1 VRFTLDSNILV
12 YALDTDT
19 PSKRAV
25 ARDILDRAKLLDAVL
40 TTQAVA
46 EFLAVARRKNVEAFP
61 LALAEAERWAVL
73 FPIGP
78 TTWNQLGEAA
88 AMAERHRLQ
97 LWDCLIWR
105 SALAMGATL
114 FISEDLQD
122 GFSLDGMTVLDPFAP
137 ANAKRLADVLDKAA
151 DTA

>member
-1 VRFTLDSNILV
+1 MRFTLDSNILV
-12 YALDTDT
+12 YALDAAT
-19 PSKRAV
+19 PRKRAV

-46 EFLAVARRKNVEAFP
+46 EFLAVVRRKDVKAFP

-78 TTWNQLGEAA
+78 TTWDQLGEAA
-88 AMAERHRLQ
+88 AMADRHRLQ

-105 SALAMGATL
+105 SALAMGATV
-114 FISEDLQD
+114 FISEDMRD
-122 GFSLDGMTVLDPFAP
+122 GFSLDGMTVLDPFAA
-137 ANAKRLADVLDKAA
+137 ANATPLADLLAQPA
-151 DTA
+151 EPS